1 MPPPKCSPAV
11 RCGEI
16 LLIEDS
22 LKDARLI
29 REVLHEQG
37 QQHHLQVARD
47 GVEALQMLR
56 GEAPHAGC
64 ARPDLVL
71 LDINLPNLSGVEVLS
86 RIKCDPA
93 LKALPVLMLSTS
105 RADRDVSE
113 CYARHANGYLVK
125 PAGYDE
131 FAELIQ
137 LTLQYWL
144 GHSQLPPKP
153 QAP

>member
-1 MPPPKCSPAV
+1 MSSPTTSPAA

-22 LKDARLI
+22 IKDARLI
-29 REVLHEQG
+29 SEVLHEQG
-37 QQHHLQVARD
+37 QQHHLRVARD
-47 GVEALQMLR
+47 GEEALRMLR
-56 GEAPHAGC
+56 GEAPHAAC

-71 LDINLPNLSGVEVLS
+71 LDVNLPKLSGVEVLS
-86 RIKCDPA
+86 RIKSDPA

-125 PAGYDE
+125 PASYDE
-131 FAELIQ
+131 FVELIQ
-137 LTLQYWL
+137 LTLEYWL
-144 GHSQLPPKP
+144 GHSQLPPKE
-153 QAP
+153 AA